1 MPGMNILWRLAS
13 YLNTHRM
20 RLIVAIICSAG
31 VAGLTVAYAKS
42 VQFLVDDI
50 FIQKDP
56 VILALFPIA
65 LISVALV
72 KGFFSYS
79 QAYLMAYMGNSI
91 IAEIR
96 QQLFGQLV
104 YMPMEFYDDNKSGR
118 LVAKVINDVN
128 QMANAIPTVF
138 KDFLQQG
145 LTFLA
150 LVGYTFYL
158 NWELASVLF
167 LVIPLSVGVITK
179 IGEKLRK
186 LATRGQESIGDM
198 ASILKEVFGGIRI
211 VKAYGT
217 EDAESSKFQRT
228 NVSFLRASM
237 KSAQLLAISSPLME
251 MISGSGIAIIV
262 WYGGYLILNGA
273 MEPGEISSFIVALFM
288 AYAPIRKLAGA
299 NHSVQTAIAAA
310 HRVFHVLDLENEK
323 KEHSNQID
331 LSPFSRSL
339 EFRDVTIFYAGKAEP
354 ALAKVNLTI
363 HFGEVV
369 ALVGS
374 SGSGKTTLASLIPR
388 FYEPNEGMVLMDGHP
403 IREVTLKS
411 LRSQM
416 AIVSQE
422 TMLFDDSIRN
432 NIAYSRMDAR
442 LEDIQ
447 RAAKAAYAD
456 EFIDRLPNGMETI
469 IGENGLK
476 LSGGQR
482 QRLAIARAI
491 LRDPPLLILDEATSS
506 LDSESERIIQEALR
520 NLLKNRT
527 TIVIAHRLST
537 IQHADRIVV
546 LEHGM
551 IKEVGTHSQ
560 LIQHNHI
567 YKNLYHAQFPART
580 VETLVP

>member
-1 MPGMNILWRLAS
+1 MNILWRLAS

-198 ASILKEVFGGIRI
+198 VSILKEVFGGIRI

-388 FYEPNEGMVLMDGHP
+388 FYEPTEGMVLMDGHP

>member
-310 HRVFHVLDLENEK
+310 QRVFHVLDLENEK

>member
-1 MPGMNILWRLAS
+1 MNILWRLAA
-13 YLNTHRM
+13 YLKTY
-20 RLIVAIICSAG
+20 RLRLVVAILCSAG
-31 VAGLTVAYAKS
+31 VAGLTLAYVKA
-42 VQFLVDDI
+42 VQFLVNDI
-50 FIQKDP
+50 FILKDP
-56 VILALFPIA
+56 VILAWFPVA
-65 LISVALV
+65 LISVALL
-72 KGFFSYS
+72 KALFTYS
-79 QAYLMAYMGNSI
+79 QAYLMGYIGHSI
-91 IAEIR
+91 VSEVR

-104 YMPMEFYDDNKSGR
+104 YLPMGFYDDNKSGR

-128 QMANAIPTVF
+128 QMSNAIPAVF
-138 KDFLQQG
+138 KDVLQQG

-158 NWELASVLF
+158 NWALASVLF
-167 LVIPLSVGVITK
+167 LVIPLSVGVIMK
-179 IGEKLRK
+179 IGKKLRRF
-186 LATRGQESIGDM
+186 ATRGQESIGDM

-217 EDAESSKFQRT
+217 EEAESSKFHRT
-228 NVSFLRASM
+228 NVSFFRASV
-237 KSAQLLAISSPLME
+237 KSSQLSAISSPLME
-251 MISGSGIAIIV
+251 MISVSGLAIIV
-262 WYGGYLILNGA
+262 WYGGFLILNNV
-273 MEPGEISSFIVALFM
+273 MDPGEVSSFVAALFM
-288 AYAPIRKLAGA
+288 SYAPIRKLAGA
-299 NHSVQTAIAAA
+299 NQSVQTAIAAA
-310 HRVFHVLDLENEK
+310 QSVFAILDLENEK
-323 KEHSNQID
+323 TENASQIV
-331 LSPFSRSL
+331 LAPISRSL
-339 EFRDVTIFYAGKAEP
+339 EFRDVTFFYTGKADP
-354 ALAKVNLTI
+354 ALKKICLKVY
-363 HFGEVV
+363 FGEVV

-388 FYEPNEGMVLMDGHP
+388 FYDPNEGMVFIDGHN

-416 AIVSQE
+416 AIVSQD

-432 NIAYSRMDAR
+432 NIAYGRMDAT

-447 RAAKAAYAD
+447 KAAQAAYAD
-456 EFIDRLPNGMETI
+456 EFINRLPDGMETI

-482 QRLAIARAI
+482 QRLAIARAV
-491 LRDPPLLILDEATSS
+491 LRDPPILILDEATSS
-506 LDSESERIIQEALR
+506 LDSESERIIQNALR

-546 LEHGM
+546 LQDGM

-567 YKNLYHAQFPART
+567 YKNLYHAQFPSKS
-580 VETLVP
+580 VETFVP